1 MKFPKIF
8 LIILI
13 IGSFVLSVKYLYY
26 SWEFLNVNNTK
37 FVDNIVLVFSN
48 LTMSTLF
55 VYLYNNQKKLSNTML
70 IKTLLLFYLLYVVFC
85 VCVLMNNI
93 LAFGFYNGESLFYQI
108 TSIVL
113 SILII
118 TYISKIL
125 RNQNRTNTNAA

>member
-1 MKFPKIF
+1 MKFPKLF

-13 IGSFVLSVKYLYY
+13 VGSFVLSVKYLYN

-55 VYLYNNQKKLSNTML
+55 VYLYNNQEKLSNSLL
-70 IKTLLLFYLLYVVFC
+70 IRILLFTYLLYVVFC

-93 LAFGFYNGESLFYQI
+93 LAYGFYNGESLFYQI
-108 TSIVL
+108 ISIFL

-125 RNQNRTNTNAA
+125 RNQNRTNTNVA